1 MMPDGLSEFILLK
14 LRGNE
19 FRQLRRNSGE
29 DGFCCLAGK
38 HEEKDCRQTGKVA
51 GRHEIKRLLIFM
63 EHYFARLQNAIR
75 LYWDKPAV
83 SNYRGET
90 FTYGQ
95 LAAQMERFHIFF
107 DAIGLKKGDRVAI
120 CAKNTARMAVSFL
133 SVNTYETVVVPILS
147 DFTPGSVNHLVDH
160 SESLVLFTDSDIWH
174 KLNIL
179 AMPRLKAVVS
189 VNDFTLLWSAGKDVS
204 DAFSSVPALFEARYP
219 MGFSG
224 QNVNFNTANWD
235 DLDII
240 NYTSGTTSAP
250 KGVMLTYRAISATV
264 DFGQRYIPSS
274 DKFRMVSMLPM
285 AHMYGLV
292 YEFLYP
298 LCNGTGI
305 TFLGKTPSPS
315 LLLSAMHDV
324 KPYLLITVP
333 LVMEKV
339 FKSAIKPVLDKPAMK
354 ALTKV
359 PGINTLI
366 FSQIRKKLLGAL
378 GGNLQM
384 IIMGGAPLN
393 PEVEKWF
400 KKLGLPYTVGYGM
413 TEAAPLLAYAPW
425 TTYVSGSCGRAV
437 DCATV
442 RVDSEDPQHVVGE
455 IQAKGAN
462 ICLGYYKNPEATAA
476 AFTEDGYLKTGDL
489 GVIDK
494 DGNIFIKGRSKSMIL
509 SANGQNIYP
518 EEVEAV
524 VNNQDYVIESVVVD
538 RATKLVALVY
548 LDQDAMRKASLDA
561 EAVAEIPENIRTRA
575 NRALPSYSQ
584 LQKVETVDRPFEKT
598 PKMSIKRFM
607 YK

>member
-1 MMPDGLSEFILLK
+1 
-14 LRGNE
+14 
-19 FRQLRRNSGE
+19 
-29 DGFCCLAGK
+29 
-38 HEEKDCRQTGKVA
+38 
-51 GRHEIKRLLIFM
+51 M

-83 SNYRGET
+83 CNYRGET
-90 FTYGQ
+90 FSYGQ
-95 LAAQMERFHIFF
+95 LATQIERFHIFF
-107 DAIGLKKGDRVAI
+107 EACGLKKGDRIAI

-147 DFTPGSVNHLVDH
+147 DFTPESVNHLVDH
-160 SESLVLFTDSDIWH
+160 SESLMLFTDSDIWA
-174 KLNIL
+174 KLDKSK
-179 AMPRLKAVVS
+179 MPLVKAVVS
-189 VNDFTLLWSAGKDVS
+189 VNDFTLLYADNDEIKKAYASISETFA
-204 DAFSSVPALFEARYP
+204 SSYP
-219 MGFSG
+219 MGFTG
-224 QNVNFNTANWD
+224 ENVTYNTDNWD

-250 KGVMLTYRAISATV
+250 KGVMLTYKALSATI

-274 DKFRMVSMLPM
+274 DKFTMVSMLPM
-285 AHMYGLV
+285 AHMYGLT

-298 LCNGTGI
+298 LCNGTSI

-339 FKSAIKPVLDKPAMK
+339 FKSAIKPVLDKPVMK
-354 ALTKV
+354 VLTRI
-359 PGINTLI
+359 PGINSLI
-366 FSQIRKKLLGAL
+366 FKKIREKLLSAL

-400 KKLGLPYTVGYGM
+400 KRIGLPYTVGYGM
-413 TEAAPLLAYAPW
+413 TEAAPLLAYEAC
-425 TTYVSGSCGRAV
+425 TSYVPGSCGRSV
-437 DCATV
+437 DCAVV
-442 RVDSEDPQHVVGE
+442 RIDSEDPQHVVGE
-455 IQAKGAN
+455 IQAKGDN
-462 ICLGYYKNPEATAA
+462 ICIGYYKNPEATAA
-476 AFTEDGYLKTGDL
+476 AFTEDGFLKTGDL
-489 GVIDK
+489 GIIDAN
-494 DGNIFIKGRSKSMIL
+494 GNIFIRGRSKSMIL

-524 VNNQDYVIESVVVD
+524 VNNQDYVVESVVVD
-538 RATKLVALVY
+538 RAGKLVALVY
-548 LDQDAMRKASLDA
+548 LDGDAMKKAGLD
-561 EAVAEIPENIRTRA
+561 EETVADLPETIRINA
-575 NRALPSYSQ
+575 NKALPSYSQ
-584 LQKVETVDRPFEKT
+584 LQKVEVVDKPFEKT

>member
-1 MMPDGLSEFILLK
+1 
-14 LRGNE
+14 
-19 FRQLRRNSGE
+19 
-29 DGFCCLAGK
+29 
-38 HEEKDCRQTGKVA
+38 
-51 GRHEIKRLLIFM
+51 M

-83 SNYRGET
+83 CNYRGET
-90 FTYGQ
+90 FSYGQ
-95 LAAQMERFHIFF
+95 LATQIERFHIFF
-107 DAIGLKKGDRVAI
+107 EACGLKKGDRIAI

-147 DFTPGSVNHLVDH
+147 DFTPESVNHLVDH
-160 SESLVLFTDSDIWH
+160 SESLMLFTDSDIWA
-174 KLNIL
+174 KLDKSK
-179 AMPRLKAVVS
+179 MPLVKAVVS
-189 VNDFTLLWSAGKDVS
+189 VNDFTLLYADNDEVKKAYAAISETFAS
-204 DAFSSVPALFEARYP
+204 RYP
-219 MGFSG
+219 MGFTG
-224 QNVNFNTANWD
+224 ENVTYNTDNWD

-250 KGVMLTYRAISATV
+250 KGVMLTYKALSATI

-274 DKFRMVSMLPM
+274 DKFTMVSMLPM

-298 LCNGTGI
+298 LCNGTSI

-324 KPYLLITVP
+324 RPYLLITVP

-339 FKSAIKPVLDKPAMK
+339 FKSAIKPVLDKPVMK
-354 ALTKV
+354 VLTRI
-359 PGINTLI
+359 PGINSLI
-366 FSQIRKKLLGAL
+366 FKKIREKLLSAL

-400 KKLGLPYTVGYGM
+400 KRIGLPYTVGYGM
-413 TEAAPLLAYAPW
+413 TEAAPLLAYEAC
-425 TTYVSGSCGRAV
+425 TSYVPGSCGRSV
-437 DCATV
+437 DCAIV
-442 RVDSEDPQHVVGE
+442 RIDSEDPQHVVGE
-455 IQAKGAN
+455 IQAKGDN
-462 ICLGYYKNPEATAA
+462 VCIGYYKNPEATAA
-476 AFTEDGYLKTGDL
+476 AFTEDGFLKTGDL
-489 GVIDK
+489 GIIDAN
-494 DGNIFIKGRSKSMIL
+494 GNIFIRGRSKSMIL

-524 VNNQDYVIESVVVD
+524 VNNQDYVVESVVVD
-538 RATKLVALVY
+538 RAGKLVALVY
-548 LDQDAMRKASLDA
+548 LDGDAMKKAGLD
-561 EAVAEIPENIRTRA
+561 EETVADLHETIRINA
-575 NRALPSYSQ
+575 NKALPSYSQ
-584 LQKVETVDRPFEKT
+584 LQKVEVVDKPFEKT

>member
-1 MMPDGLSEFILLK
+1 
-14 LRGNE
+14 
-19 FRQLRRNSGE
+19 
-29 DGFCCLAGK
+29 
-38 HEEKDCRQTGKVA
+38 
-51 GRHEIKRLLIFM
+51 M

-83 SNYRGET
+83 CNYRGET

-95 LAAQMERFHIFF
+95 LATQIERFHIFF
-107 DAIGLKKGDRVAI
+107 EACGLKKGDRIAI

-147 DFTPGSVNHLVDH
+147 DFTPESVNHLVDH
-160 SESLVLFTDSDIWH
+160 SESQMLFTDSDIWA
-174 KLNIL
+174 KLDKSK
-179 AMPRLKAVVS
+179 MPLVKAVIS
-189 VNDFTLLWSAGKDVS
+189 VNDFTLLYADNDDVKKAYAAIS
-204 DAFSSVPALFEARYP
+204 ETFASRYP
-219 MGFSG
+219 MGFTG
-224 QNVNFNTANWD
+224 ENVTYNTDNWD

-250 KGVMLTYRAISATV
+250 KGVMLTYKALSATI

-274 DKFRMVSMLPM
+274 DKFTMVSMLPM

-298 LCNGTGI
+298 LCNGTSI

-324 KPYLLITVP
+324 RPYLLITVP

-339 FKSAIKPVLDKPAMK
+339 FKSAIKPVLDKPVMK
-354 ALTKV
+354 VLTRI
-359 PGINTLI
+359 PGINSLI
-366 FSQIRKKLLGAL
+366 FKKIREKLLSAL

-400 KKLGLPYTVGYGM
+400 KRIGLPYTVGYGM
-413 TEAAPLLAYAPW
+413 TEAAPLLAYEAC
-425 TTYVSGSCGRAV
+425 TSYVPGSCGRSV
-437 DCATV
+437 DCAIV
-442 RVDSEDPQHVVGE
+442 RIDSEDPQHVVGE
-455 IQAKGAN
+455 IQAKGDN
-462 ICLGYYKNPEATAA
+462 VCIGYYKNPEATAA
-476 AFTEDGYLKTGDL
+476 AFTEDGFLKTGDL
-489 GVIDK
+489 GIIDAN
-494 DGNIFIKGRSKSMIL
+494 GNIFIRGRSKSMIL

-524 VNNQDYVIESVVVD
+524 VNNQDYVVESVVVD
-538 RATKLVALVY
+538 RAGKLVALVY
-548 LDQDAMRKASLDA
+548 LDGDAMKKAGLD
-561 EAVAEIPENIRTRA
+561 EETVADLHETIRINA
-575 NRALPSYSQ
+575 NKALPSYSQ
-584 LQKVETVDRPFEKT
+584 LQKVEVVDKPFEKT

>member
-1 MMPDGLSEFILLK
+1 
-14 LRGNE
+14 
-19 FRQLRRNSGE
+19 
-29 DGFCCLAGK
+29 
-38 HEEKDCRQTGKVA
+38 
-51 GRHEIKRLLIFM
+51 M

-83 SNYRGET
+83 CNYRGET

-95 LAAQMERFHIFF
+95 LATQIERFHIFF
-107 DAIGLKKGDRVAI
+107 EACGLKKGDRIAI

-147 DFTPGSVNHLVDH
+147 DFTPESVNHLVDH
-160 SESLVLFTDSDIWH
+160 SESLMLFTDSDIWA
-174 KLNIL
+174 KLDKSK
-179 AMPRLKAVVS
+179 MPLVKAVVS
-189 VNDFTLLWSAGKDVS
+189 VNDFTLLYADNDDVKKAYAAIS
-204 DAFSSVPALFEARYP
+204 ETFASRYP
-219 MGFSG
+219 MGFTG
-224 QNVNFNTANWD
+224 ENVTYNTDNWD
-235 DLDII
+235 DLDLI

-250 KGVMLTYRAISATV
+250 KGVMLTYKALSATI

-274 DKFRMVSMLPM
+274 DKFTMVSMLPM

-298 LCNGTGI
+298 LCNGTSI

-324 KPYLLITVP
+324 RPYLLITVP

-339 FKSAIKPVLDKPAMK
+339 FKSAIKPVLDKPVMK
-354 ALTKV
+354 VLTRI
-359 PGINTLI
+359 PGINSLI
-366 FSQIRKKLLGAL
+366 FKKIREKLLSAL

-400 KKLGLPYTVGYGM
+400 KRIGLPYTVGYGM
-413 TEAAPLLAYAPW
+413 TEAAPLLAYEAC
-425 TTYVSGSCGRAV
+425 TSYVPGSCGRSV
-437 DCATV
+437 DCAIV
-442 RVDSEDPQHVVGE
+442 RIDSEDPQHVVGE
-455 IQAKGAN
+455 IQAKGDN
-462 ICLGYYKNPEATAA
+462 VCIGYYKNPEATAA
-476 AFTEDGYLKTGDL
+476 AFTEDGFLKTGDL
-489 GVIDK
+489 GIIDAN
-494 DGNIFIKGRSKSMIL
+494 GNIFIRGRSKSMIL

-524 VNNQDYVIESVVVD
+524 VNNQDYVVESVVVD
-538 RATKLVALVY
+538 RAGKLVALVY
-548 LDQDAMRKASLDA
+548 LDGDAMKKAGLD
-561 EAVAEIPENIRTRA
+561 EETVADLHETIRINA
-575 NRALPSYSQ
+575 NKALPSYSQ
-584 LQKVETVDRPFEKT
+584 LQKVEVVDKPFEKT